1 MMKIESFKVPQ
12 TGSKKTVRFT
22 NKPSNV
28 NFNGILSN
36 QTVKKFLLGYP
47 RQIMSRLDF
56 NDGLVPAEK
65 EMMTLYASTILA
77 RLAFSRPD
85 PVSEKNPDGKKNSEF
100 WETMRR
106 DPLGWLTLF
115 FVSPVVQRLMAFTMD
130 KMREKDF
137 ILKGTKNGEK
147 IQSLF
152 FTENGNLP
160 SFKEAIKPWNKEV
173 RIRKLSELNYA
184 GIRDK
189 AAYNAMRIPR
199 VLIFISGIGFAISV
213 LGIAIPWL
221 NTKWTAKDYKENGK
235 GGTAPKT
242 PQPQINYV
250 SYASNSSPA
259 VQVKSMND
267 FLKTNSH
274 KK

>member
-12 TGSKKTVRFT
+12 TGSKKIVRFT

-28 NFNGILSN
+28 SFNGILSN

-47 RQIMSRLDF
+47 RKIMSRLDF

-85 PVSEKNPDGKKNSEF
+85 PVSEKNPNGKKNSEF

-106 DPLGWLTLF
+106 DPLGWLSLF

-137 ILKGTKNGEK
+137 ILKSTKDDQK

-152 FTENGNLP
+152 FTKDGKLP
-160 SFKEAIKPWNKEV
+160 SFKEAINPLNKEI
-173 RIRKLSELNYA
+173 RIRKLAELNYS

-199 VLIFISGIGFAISV
+199 ALIFLSGIGLAISV

-221 NTKWTAKDYKENGK
+221 NTKWTAKDYKGEGK
-235 GGTAPKT
+235 DNHLPAA

-250 SYASNSSPA
+250 SYASANTSA
-259 VQVKSMND
+259 AQVKSMND
-267 FLKTNSH
+267 FLKTSSH